1 MLERRGSLVLAV
13 ICACTACP
21 PLRQP
26 PDSLLAAFTLN
37 HTVPL
42 EFYYV
47 DDSNKGKGTH
57 YKYSQSD
64 INQLIREA
72 ERFIQQAL
80 SVLFGSTHPWYE
92 CLLLAL
98 GASHVTTVEYNK
110 LTYSHPLITTTTPS
124 LLETTSLFHTA
135 LSISSFDHDGL
146 GRYGDPIN
154 PDGDLVAMDTVRN
167 VLEENGLFFLTVPI
181 GPDVLVWNLHRRYG
195 YQRLPLLL
203 CGWEEVESVGWEEE
217 LLTSPAPFTIQYEPV
232 LILRHLA
239 GCPFLP

>member
-1 MLERRGSLVLAV
+1 V
-13 ICACTACP
+13 
-21 PLRQP
+21 
-26 PDSLLAAFTLN
+26 
-37 HTVPL
+37 
-42 EFYYV
+42 
-47 DDSNKGKGTH
+47 
-57 YKYSQSD
+57 
-64 INQLIREA
+64 
-72 ERFIQQAL
+72 
-80 SVLFGSTHPWYE
+80 FGSTHPWYE

-124 LLETTSLFHTA
+124 LLETTYLFHTA

-167 VLEENGLFFLTVPI
+167 VLEENGLFFLTVPT

-232 LILRHLA
+232 LILRPLA
-239 GCPFLP
+239 GCPLRP